1 MNKTDNFE
9 KINEI
14 KQWLLSKK
22 RYLSD
27 IALDFDLIDN
37 AIVDSLS
44 FVEYVLVIEEIS
56 GKEVVV
62 DDTVLEKVRTLERVQ
77 HNYLVN

>member
-1 MNKTDNFE
+1 MNPVISLDKT
-9 KINEI
+9 NEV

-22 RYLSD
+22 KYLSD
-27 IALDFDLIDN
+27 ISFDLDLIENDV
-37 AIVDSLS
+37 VDSLS

-62 DDTVLEKVRTLERVQ
+62 DDTVLDKVRTLAQVQ
-77 HNYLVN
+77 RNYMD

>member
-1 MNKTDNFE
+1 MNQVLSLD
-9 KINEI
+9 KINEV
-14 KQWLLSKK
+14 KQWLLSSKK
-22 RYLSD
+22 YLTD
-27 IALDFDLIDN
+27 IPFDLDLIEN

-62 DDTVLEKVRTLERVQ
+62 DDAVLDKVRTLGRVQ
-77 HNYLVN
+77 INYME

>member
-1 MNKTDNFE
+1 MNPAISLDKL
-9 KINEI
+9 NEV

-22 RYLSD
+22 KYLTD
-27 IALDFDLIDN
+27 IPLDLDLIENDV
-37 AIVDSLS
+37 VDSLS

-62 DDTVLEKVRTLERVQ
+62 DDTVLDKVRTLAQVQ
-77 HNYLVN
+77 LHYLE

>member
-1 MNKTDNFE
+1 MNQVINLD
-9 KINEI
+9 KINEV

-27 IALDFDLIDN
+27 IPFDLDLIENDV
-37 AIVDSLS
+37 VDSLS

-62 DDTVLEKVRTLERVQ
+62 DDSVLDKVRSLAQVQ
-77 HNYLVN
+77 VHYME

>member
-1 MNKTDNFE
+1 MNQVINLD
-9 KINEI
+9 KINEV

-22 RYLSD
+22 KYLTD
-27 IALDFDLIDN
+27 IPLDLDLIENDV
-37 AIVDSLS
+37 VDSLS

-62 DDTVLEKVRTLERVQ
+62 DDAVLDKVRTLAQVQ
-77 HNYLVN
+77 LHYMA

>member
-1 MNKTDNFE
+1 MNPVISLDKT
-9 KINEI
+9 NEV

-22 RYLSD
+22 KYLAD
-27 IALDFDLIDN
+27 IPFDLDLIENDV
-37 AIVDSLS
+37 VDSLS

-62 DDTVLEKVRTLERVQ
+62 DDTVLDKVRTLAQVQ
-77 HNYLVN
+77 INYME

>member
-1 MNKTDNFE
+1 MNPVISLDKT
-9 KINEI
+9 NEV

-22 RYLSD
+22 KYLSD
-27 IALDFDLIDN
+27 IPFDLDLIENDV
-37 AIVDSLS
+37 VDSLS

-62 DDTVLEKVRTLERVQ
+62 DDTVLDKVRTLAQVQ
-77 HNYLVN
+77 INYME

>member
-1 MNKTDNFE
+1 MNQVISID
-9 KINEI
+9 KISEV

-22 RYLSD
+22 KHLTD
-27 IALDFDLIDN
+27 IPPDLDLIEN
-37 AIVDSLS
+37 NIVDSLS

-62 DDTVLEKVRTLERVQ
+62 DDAVLDKVRTLERVQ
-77 HNYLVN
+77 LHFML

>member
-1 MNKTDNFE
+1 MNPVISLDKT
-9 KINEI
+9 NEV

-22 RYLSD
+22 KYLSD
-27 IALDFDLIDN
+27 IPFDLDLIEHDV
-37 AIVDSLS
+37 VDSLS

-62 DDTVLEKVRTLERVQ
+62 DDTVLDKVRTLAQVQ
-77 HNYLVN
+77 INYMD

>member
-1 MNKTDNFE
+1 MSQIIILE

-22 RYLSD
+22 KYLSD
-27 IALDFDLIDN
+27 IPFDLDLIEHN
-37 AIVDSLS
+37 IVDSLS

-56 GKEVVV
+56 GREVVV
-62 DDTVLEKVRTLERVQ
+62 DDSVLDKVRTLEGVQ
-77 HNYLVN
+77 RNYLE